1 MASPTKQPVKK
12 GGWGSLLSGAVAN
25 LESRLDT
32 ILAED
37 TEASARQRAGETGP
51 MGSVRRDASRQ
62 RTNSGNLAPP
72 RPRSS
77 TPSESRDG
85 SRTRVNERL
94 AERLAKATAAKKE
107 SAVPSRVSSPANV
120 DGGSGRA
127 SGEVT
132 RSADVARSVPAVEE
146 TKTEAITEE
155 KEEVNGVQ
163 EQESTLLTSG
173 LPMNPAKV
181 STDITRP
188 SVELATEATLS
199 TRISSEQSNGHTQ
212 YVGDAADLEAEMAQ
226 MREDYAAAE
235 KQRQEEMHTY
245 LEKIDALQAKLK
257 YLANETVAAAK
268 AANAETTGDEAK
280 LAEKDERIALLME
293 EGEKLSKTELRHMQ
307 TIKKLRGTAGEKDKA
322 ASELSKR
329 LEKAEKAELELKQKL
344 RRAEVAER
352 EASEKARQIAG
363 IEKEVEQL
371 RVDREN
377 ASELIRN
384 LTSQLK
390 VANENVKKAEK
401 EAGSRASEA
410 DRDRIA
416 TLENELEDARIEKT
430 LAEDR
435 ATTEIKTARDESER
449 QRSRFSVRETELK
462 DEMATMESRV
472 EAMRSRVEEA
482 SSDGGGGGLE
492 SNVMLLRQVET
503 LQSQYGMAK
512 ANWETIESTLIARV
526 SALEGERDEAVKREA
541 DMRKRARE
549 ATVAKRRVEEEFEGQ
564 REEVESLRSQM
575 VRLSEECEGARRALE
590 SKVRELGDLR
600 DSLERDRKLWE
611 AETAQRVEE
620 ARSHAQQQRGQP
632 LTSSRNDSPATSGRK
647 ASAADLV
654 GLHMPAT
661 RHVRPSNNHRVTSHD
676 LAALHTQHADRPGSR
691 RSSAMPTPAST
702 TARFPA
708 SSQAHPVDRSSAS
721 ISPALSRQESSL
733 SLVTSPTGGMPPTP
747 SIEIDHPNFDSGSN
761 SPERTINDLMS
772 TSTAAAGPSVQLVER
787 LSTAVRRL
795 ESEKATHREELLR
808 LSSQRDDSRD
818 EMVRLMRE
826 LEGVKSQ
833 EGKVETLQTEQGE
846 LKRRY
851 EALLE
856 MLGEK
861 EEEVDSLKGDVGEL
875 KAMYRALVE
884 EKLPER

>member
-1 MASPTKQPVKK
+1 MTSPTKQPVKK

-37 TEASARQRAGETGP
+37 TEASARQRAGEAGP
-51 MGSVRRDASRQ
+51 TGSVRRDASRQ

-77 TPSESRDG
+77 TPSGSRDG
-85 SRTRVNERL
+85 SRTRANDRL

-132 RSADVARSVPAVEE
+132 RSADVVRSVSAVDE
-146 TKTEAITEE
+146 TKPEAITEE
-155 KEEVNGVQ
+155 KDEVNGVQ

-181 STDITRP
+181 STDSPKP
-188 SVELATEATLS
+188 SVELATEATTFTRVSSEQPNGHSLS
-199 TRISSEQSNGHTQ
+199 TR
-212 YVGDAADLEAEMAQ
+212 DAADVEAEMAQ

-235 KQRQEEMHTY
+235 KQRQEEMYTY

-329 LEKAEKAELELKQKL
+329 LERAEKAEVELKQRL

-352 EASEKARQIAG
+352 EASEKARQIVG
-363 IEKEVEQL
+363 IEKEVEEL
-371 RVDREN
+371 RIDRDN

-401 EAGSRASEA
+401 EAGSKASEA

-416 TLENELEDARIEKT
+416 ALENELEDARIEKT

-435 ATTEIKTARDESER
+435 ATSEIKKARDESER
-449 QRSRFSVRETELK
+449 QRSRFSARETELK
-462 DEMATMESRV
+462 DEMATLESRV

-482 SSDGGGGGLE
+482 SSDSGGGLE

-512 ANWETIESTLIARV
+512 ANWETIESTLTTRV

-549 ATVAKRRVEEEFEGQ
+549 ATVATRRVEEELEGQ
-564 REEVESLRSQM
+564 REEVESLRNQM
-575 VRLSEECEGARRALE
+575 VRLSEECEGARKALE
-590 SKVRELGDLR
+590 GKVRELGDLR

-647 ASAADLV
+647 ASAVDLV
-654 GLHMPAT
+654 GLHMPIT
-661 RHVRPSNNHRVTSHD
+661 RHARPSNNHRVTSHD

-702 TARFPA
+702 TARFPT

-733 SLVTSPTGGMPPTP
+733 SLVTSPIGAMPPTP

-808 LSSQRDDSRD
+808 LSSQRDESRD

-833 EGKVETLQTEQGE
+833 EGKVETLQAEQGE

>member
-1 MASPTKQPVKK
+1 MTSPTKQPVKK

-51 MGSVRRDASRQ
+51 TGSVRRDASRQ

-77 TPSESRDG
+77 TPSGSRDG
-85 SRTRVNERL
+85 SRTRVNDRL

-132 RSADVARSVPAVEE
+132 RSADVARSVLAVEE
-146 TKTEAITEE
+146 TKTEAVTEE
-155 KEEVNGVQ
+155 KEEVSSVQ

-173 LPMNPAKV
+173 LPMNPAQV
-181 STDITRP
+181 PTESLRP
-188 SVELATEATLS
+188 SVELATEATAPMQV
-199 TRISSEQSNGHTQ
+199 SSEQPNGHSQ
-212 YVGDAADLEAEMAQ
+212 SVRDAADLEAEMAQ

-307 TIKKLRGTAGEKDKA
+307 TIKKLRGTAAEKDKA
-322 ASELSKR
+322 ASELIKR
-329 LEKAEKAELELKQKL
+329 LDKAEKAEVELKQKL

-352 EASEKARQIAG
+352 EANEKARQIAG
-363 IEKEVEQL
+363 IEKEVEEL

-384 LTSQLK
+384 LTLQLK

-401 EAGSRASEA
+401 EAGNKASEA
-410 DRDRIA
+410 ERDRLA
-416 TLENELEDARIEKT
+416 ALENELEDARIEKT

-435 ATTEIKTARDESER
+435 ATTEIKKAREESER
-449 QRSRFSVRETELK
+449 QRSRFIVREMELK

-482 SSDGGGGGLE
+482 SSDGGGGSE

-512 ANWETIESTLIARV
+512 ANWETIESTLTAKV

-564 REEVESLRSQM
+564 REEVESLRNQM
-575 VRLSEECEGARRALE
+575 VRLSEECEGARKALE
-590 SKVRELGDLR
+590 GKVRELGDLR

-611 AETAQRVEE
+611 AETAHRVEE
-620 ARSHAQQQRGQP
+620 VRSHAQQQRGQP

-661 RHVRPSNNHRVTSHD
+661 RHARPSNNHRVTSHD

-702 TARFPA
+702 TARFPT

-795 ESEKATHREELLR
+795 ESEKATHREELIR
-808 LSSQRDDSRD
+808 LSSQRDESRD
-818 EMVRLMRE
+818 EMIRLMRE
-826 LEGVKSQ
+826 LEGMKSE

>member
-1 MASPTKQPVKK
+1 MTSPTKQPVKK

-51 MGSVRRDASRQ
+51 TGSVRRDASRQ

-77 TPSESRDG
+77 TPSGSRDG
-85 SRTRVNERL
+85 SRTRVNDRL

-132 RSADVARSVPAVEE
+132 RSVDAARSVPAVDE
-146 TKTEAITEE
+146 TKTETITEE
-155 KEEVNGVQ
+155 KEEVNGSR
-163 EQESTLLTSG
+163 EQESTLLTSA
-173 LPMNPAKV
+173 LPMNPANV
-181 STDITRP
+181 PTDSSRQ
-188 SVELATEATLS
+188 SVELATEATAS
-199 TRISSEQSNGHTQ
+199 TRVSSEQPNGHTQ
-212 YVGDAADLEAEMAQ
+212 SIRDAADLEAEMAQ
-226 MREDYAAAE
+226 MREDYAASE

-329 LEKAEKAELELKQKL
+329 LERAEKAEVELKQKL
-344 RRAEVAER
+344 RRAEASER
-352 EASEKARQIAG
+352 EASEKVRQIVG
-363 IEKEVEQL
+363 IEKEVEEL
-371 RVDREN
+371 RIDREN

-401 EAGSRASEA
+401 EAGSEASEA

-416 TLENELEDARIEKT
+416 ALENELEDARIEKT

-435 ATTEIKTARDESER
+435 ATSEIKKARDESER

-482 SSDGGGGGLE
+482 SSDSGGGSE

-512 ANWETIESTLIARV
+512 ANWETIESTLTARV

-549 ATVAKRRVEEEFEGQ
+549 ATVAKRRVEEEVEGQ
-564 REEVESLRSQM
+564 REEIDGLRGQM
-575 VRLSEECEGARRALE
+575 ARLSEECEGVRKALE
-590 SKVRELGDLR
+590 GKVRELGDLR
-600 DSLERDRKLWE
+600 DSVEREKRLWE

-632 LTSSRNDSPATSGRK
+632 LTNSRNDSPATSGRK
-647 ASAADLV
+647 ASAVDLA

-661 RHVRPSNNHRVTSHD
+661 RHARPSNNHRITSHD

-708 SSQAHPVDRSSAS
+708 SSYAHPVDRSSAS

-808 LSSQRDDSRD
+808 LSSQRDESRD

-833 EGKVETLQTEQGE
+833 EGTVETLQTEQGE

>member
-1 MASPTKQPVKK
+1 MTSPTKQPVKK

-37 TEASARQRAGETGP
+37 TEASARQRAGEAGP
-51 MGSVRRDASRQ
+51 TGSVRRDASRQ

-77 TPSESRDG
+77 TPSGSRDG
-85 SRTRVNERL
+85 SRTRVNDRL

-107 SAVPSRVSSPANV
+107 SALPSRVSSPANV
-120 DGGSGRA
+120 EGGSGRA

-132 RSADVARSVPAVEE
+132 RSADVARSVPAIDE
-146 TKTEAITEE
+146 TKPEAITEE
-155 KEEVNGVQ
+155 KDEVNGVQ

-181 STDITRP
+181 STDSPRP
-188 SVELATEATLS
+188 SVELATEATTSTRVSSEQPNGHSLS
-199 TRISSEQSNGHTQ
+199 TR
-212 YVGDAADLEAEMAQ
+212 DAAELEAEMAQ

-329 LEKAEKAELELKQKL
+329 LERAEKAEVELKQKL

-352 EASEKARQIAG
+352 EANEKARQIVT
-363 IEKEVEQL
+363 IEKEVEKL

-401 EAGSRASEA
+401 EAGSKASEA

-416 TLENELEDARIEKT
+416 ALENELEDARIEKT

-435 ATTEIKTARDESER
+435 AATEIKKARDESER
-449 QRSRFSVRETELK
+449 QRSRFGVREMELK
-462 DEMATMESRV
+462 DEMATLESRV

-482 SSDGGGGGLE
+482 SSDGSGGSE

-512 ANWETIESTLIARV
+512 ANWETIESTLTARLSV
-526 SALEGERDEAVKREA
+526 LEGERDEAVKREA

-564 REEVESLRSQM
+564 REEVESLRNQM
-575 VRLSEECEGARRALE
+575 VRLSEECEGARKALE
-590 SKVRELGDLR
+590 GKVRELGDLR

-647 ASAADLV
+647 ASAVDLV
-654 GLHMPAT
+654 GLHMPTT
-661 RHVRPSNNHRVTSHD
+661 RHARPSNNHRVTSHD

-708 SSQAHPVDRSSAS
+708 SAQAHPVDRSSAS

-795 ESEKATHREELLR
+795 ESEKATHKEELLR
-808 LSSQRDDSRD
+808 LSSQRDESRD

-861 EEEVDSLKGDVGEL
+861 EEEVESLKGDVGEL

>member
-1 MASPTKQPVKK
+1 MTSPTKQPVKK

-51 MGSVRRDASRQ
+51 TGSVRRDASRQ

-77 TPSESRDG
+77 TPSGSRDG
-85 SRTRVNERL
+85 SRTRVNDRL

-107 SAVPSRVSSPANV
+107 SAAPSRVSSPANV

-127 SGEVT
+127 SGETT
-132 RSADVARSVPAVEE
+132 RSADVARSVPVADE
-146 TKTEAITEE
+146 TKTKAITEE
-155 KEEVNGVQ
+155 EEVNGVQ
-163 EQESTLLTSG
+163 EQESTLLASG
-173 LPMNPAKV
+173 LPMNPAQV
-181 STDITRP
+181 PTETLRP
-188 SVELATEATLS
+188 SVEFATESAAS
-199 TRISSEQSNGHTQ
+199 TRVSSEQPNGHSQPTK
-212 YVGDAADLEAEMAQ
+212 DTTDLEAEMAQ

-322 ASELSKR
+322 AFELSKR
-329 LEKAEKAELELKQKL
+329 LEKAEKAEVELKQKL

-363 IEKEVEQL
+363 IEKEVEEL

-401 EAGSRASEA
+401 EAGSKAAEA

-416 TLENELEDARIEKT
+416 ALENELEDARIEKT

-435 ATTEIKTARDESER
+435 ATSEIKKAREESER
-449 QRSRFSVRETELK
+449 QRLRFSARETELK

-472 EAMRSRVEEA
+472 EAMRSRAEEA
-482 SSDGGGGGLE
+482 SSDGGGGLE

-512 ANWETIESTLIARV
+512 ANWETIESTLTARV

-564 REEVESLRSQM
+564 REEVESLKSQM
-575 VRLSEECEGARRALE
+575 ARLSEECEVARKALE
-590 SKVRELGDLR
+590 GKVRELGDLR
-600 DSLERDRKLWE
+600 DSLERDRKVWE

-647 ASAADLV
+647 ASAIDLI
-654 GLHMPAT
+654 GLHMPTT
-661 RHVRPSNNHRVTSHD
+661 RHARPSNNHRVTSHD

-808 LSSQRDDSRD
+808 LSSQRDESRD

-833 EGKVETLQTEQGE
+833 EGKVETLRTEQGE
-846 LKRRY
+846 LRRRY

-861 EEEVDSLKGDVGEL
+861 EEEVESLKGDVGEL